1 MAEENK
7 SELISRRMAL
17 FLGITVASAVAVP
30 ATVLIASDDAE
41 AQTAG
46 MTRRHE
52 RRAGRKTRRAERRKG
67 PTPAAPAAPAAPPA
81 PK

>member
-17 FLGITVASAVAVP
+17 FLGITIASAVAVP
-30 ATVLIASDDAE
+30 ATVLTATDDAE

-52 RRAGRKTRRAERRKG
+52 RRA
-67 PTPAAPAAPAAPPA
+67 
-81 PK
+81 

>member
-7 SELISRRMAL
+7 SELISRRMAYL
-17 FLGITVASAVAVP
+17 PPGITVASAVAVP
-30 ATVLIASDDAE
+30 ATVLIASGDAE

-52 RRAGRKTRRAERRKG
+52 RRAGRKTRRHERRKG
-67 PTPAAPAAPAAPPA
+67 PTPATPAAPPA
-81 PK
+81 PQ